1 VTAALAPTAALALGI
16 SLGTTALLILPRLSW
31 LPLGRPGVALLG
43 AVLMVATGALDPE
56 AALAAVDPDA
66 LLLLFGMMMF
76 SGALAEDGALDGIEE
91 MALRVSGG
99 SPRRLLALVGLGS
112 AGLSALLV
120 NDTVCVF
127 LTPVV
132 LRLCR
137 AAGLPRLPYLLAL
150 ATAAN
155 IGGAATLVGNPQ
167 NMLIG
172 ALSGLPFL
180 RFTLAVGP
188 AALLALG
195 AHLALMDWIFA
206 GRLPASCAVIAAAP
220 RAPRRL
226 GLLLLAAVAAAL
238 ILGAPMGWTATGG
251 ALALL
256 VARRRA
262 PTRALAAVDWPML
275 VMFGGLFVVVEGLRA
290 AGLAEVAFA
299 ALRPAMALDDPAGLG
314 VFTLA
319 VVAGANLVSNV
330 PLVMVVGPSV
340 TELGPPGLAW
350 PALGFISSVAGNL
363 TLVGSVANLIVAEAA
378 APEQEI
384 GFWDYLRV
392 GLPATALSLLVGI
405 PALMG
410 VFSIM

>member
-1 VTAALAPTAALALGI
+1 MTPGLDPTAAVALGI
-16 SLGTTALLILPRLSW
+16 SLGTTALLIAPRLPW

-66 LLLLFGMMMF
+66 LLLLFGMMML

-91 MALRVSGG
+91 LALRACRG
-99 SPRRLLALVGLGS
+99 SPRRLLAVVGVGA
-112 AGLSALLV
+112 AGLSVLLV

-137 AAGLPRLPYLLAL
+137 AAALPRLPYLLAL

-155 IGGAATLVGNPQ
+155 IGSAATLVGNPQ

-172 ALSGLPFL
+172 ALSGMSFL
-180 RFTLAVGP
+180 HFAVAVGP

-195 AHLALMDWIFA
+195 AHLALMDWMFA
-206 GRLPASCAVIAAAP
+206 GRLPAACAPVSAAP
-220 RAPRRL
+220 GAPRRL
-226 GLLLLAAVAAAL
+226 GLLVLAAVAAAL
-238 ILGAPMGWTATGG
+238 LAGAPMGWAATGG

-256 VARRRA
+256 VARRRP
-262 PTRALAAVDWPML
+262 PTRALAAVDWPLL
-275 VMFGGLFVVVEGLRA
+275 VMFGGLFVVVEGVRA

-299 ALRPAMALDDPAGLG
+299 ALRPAMTLGDPAGLG

-340 TELGPPGLAW
+340 TALGPPELAW
-350 PALGFISSVAGNL
+350 PALGFISTVAGNL

-392 GLPATALSLLVGI
+392 GLPATALSLVVGI